1 MLAKSGP
8 MSMAKGGKKKTMS
21 KKSMGGKKK
30 YGMGKG
36 K

>member
-8 MSMAKGGKKKTMS
+8 MSMAKGGKKKPAA
-21 KKSMGGKKK
+21 KKSMGSKKK